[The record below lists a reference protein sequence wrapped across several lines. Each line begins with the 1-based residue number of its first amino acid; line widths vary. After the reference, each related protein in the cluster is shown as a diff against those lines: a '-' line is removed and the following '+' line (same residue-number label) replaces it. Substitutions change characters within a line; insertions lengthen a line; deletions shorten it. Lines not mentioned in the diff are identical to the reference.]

1 METITRARERGILF
15 LRLLM
20 GGVFLWAG
28 TEKVLQVS
36 GAPFDAAG
44 FLKFGT
50 MGTWP
55 GAAEGAI
62 VNPTHTFWAGLATDP
77 ALMTLINFIVPFGQ
91 VAIGAALILG
101 LFTRFASAMGTL
113 MMLFFF
119 VAAWDF
125 GHGILNSHLVYAFA
139 TGFLGYAAAGE
150 IRGLDGSVL
159 KRISFVQRR
168 PALRY
173 VLG

>member
-1 METITRARERGILF
+1 METIGRARERGILF
-15 LRLLM
+15 LRVLM
-20 GGVFLWAG
+20 GGVFLYAG
-28 TEKVLQVS
+28 SEKILQIG

-44 FLKFGT
+44 FLRFGT

-77 ALMTLINFIVPFGQ
+77 AMMTFVNFIVPFGQ

-101 LFTRFASAMGTL
+101 LFTRFASVMGTL

-125 GHGILNSHLVYAFA
+125 GHGILNSHLVYAAA

-150 IRGLDGSVL
+150 IRGLDGAVL
-159 KRISFVQRR
+159 DRMSFVQRR